1 MASNRIHSFLT
12 AKVRIAYATV
22 IHLGE
27 WGLMS
32 MRILIVED
40 SVTMR
45 KVMEM
50 TFAGED
56 AELLVVENGELALQQ
71 GAAFGPDVAFI
82 DSSLPG
88 IDGYEVTRALKS
100 DPGLSSTAVILM
112 ASQHRPL
119 DAARASEVGADDHIL
134 KPFDTQEAIDKAS
147 GLAGQVVAI
156 SDIPSVPS
164 ARPATTPAMP
174 VAQRSFRPTPPP
186 LPVAQSA
193 PPMAATRIT
202 GAQVSISPGTAASL
216 RSSSPPAKIVSAPP
230 AQVASAPPGQ
240 VSSAPP
246 GQVASAPRGQV
257 SSAPSGQVASAPP
270 AQVSTTGPSSPLE
283 AAGASE
289 ALSHSVVARLETLGL
304 TPDQV
309 EGVLKLSA
317 EVVERVV
324 WEVVP
329 DLAEAMIREE
339 LHRLVGD

>member
-1 MASNRIHSFLT
+1 
-12 AKVRIAYATV
+12 
-22 IHLGE
+22 
-27 WGLMS
+27 

-50 TFAGED
+50 TFAGEN
-56 AELLVVENGELALQQ
+56 AELLVVENGELALER
-71 GAAFGPDVAFI
+71 GAAFSPDVAFI

-88 IDGYEVTRALKS
+88 IDGYEVTRALKA
-100 DPGLSSTAVILM
+100 DPGLSGTAVILM

-147 GLAGQVVAI
+147 ALAGQAEAASF
-156 SDIPSVPS
+156 SDMPSIPV
-164 ARPATTPAMP
+164 ARPASTPRP
-174 VAQRSFRPTPPP
+174 VAQRAHRPTPPP
-186 LPVAQSA
+186 LPVGSAAQPARRLSGT
-193 PPMAATRIT
+193 PIS
-202 GAQVSISPGTAASL
+202 GAQVSVAPGTAASL
-216 RSSSPPAKIVSAPP
+216 HSSSPPAKIVSAP
-230 AQVASAPPGQ
+230 AAE

-246 GQVASAPRGQV
+246 AQFS
-257 SSAPSGQVASAPP
+257 SAPP
-270 AQVSTTGPSSPLE
+270 ASPLE

-304 TPDQV
+304 SADQV

-329 DLAEAMIREE
+329 ELAEAMIREE
-339 LHRLVGD
+339 LRRLIGD

>member
-1 MASNRIHSFLT
+1 MASNRIRSFLT
-12 AKVRIAYATV
+12 AQVPIAYASD

-56 AELLVVENGELALQQ
+56 AELLVVENGELALER

-88 IDGYEVTRALKS
+88 IDGYEVTRALKA
-100 DPGLSSTAVILM
+100 DPGLSDTAVILM

-134 KPFDTQEAIDKAS
+134 KPFDTQEAIDKANVLS
-147 GLAGQVVAI
+147 GQAQPASF
-156 SDIPSVPS
+156 SDMPSIPV
-164 ARPATTPAMP
+164 ARPATTPPRP
-174 VAQRSFRPTPPP
+174 VAQRSHRPTPPP
-186 LPVAQSA
+186 LPVSPAMQPARLSGT
-193 PPMAATRIT
+193 PIS
-202 GAQVSISPGTAASL
+202 GAQVSVAPGAAQSL
-216 RSSSPPAKIVSAPP
+216 HSSSPPAKIVSAP
-230 AQVASAPPGQ
+230 AVNI
-240 VSSAPP
+240 SSAPP
-246 GQVASAPRGQV
+246 GELS
-257 SSAPSGQVASAPP
+257 SAPP
-270 AQVSTTGPSSPLE
+270 ASPLQ

-329 DLAEAMIREE
+329 ELAEAMIREE
-339 LHRLVGD
+339 LHRLIGD

>member
-1 MASNRIHSFLT
+1 MASNRIRSFLT
-12 AKVRIAYATV
+12 AKVPIAYASD

-56 AELLVVENGELALQQ
+56 AELLVVENGELALER
-71 GAAFGPDVAFI
+71 GAAFSPDVAFI

-88 IDGYEVTRALKS
+88 IDGYEVTRSLKA
-100 DPGLSSTAVILM
+100 DPGLSGTAVILM

-119 DAARASEVGADDHIL
+119 DAARASEVGADDHLL

-147 GLAGQVVAI
+147 ALAGQTEATGF
-156 SDIPSVPS
+156 SDMPSIPV
-164 ARPATTPAMP
+164 ARPATTPSRP
-174 VAQRSFRPTPPP
+174 VAQRAHRPTPPP
-186 LPVAQSA
+186 LPVGSTAQPARRLPGTPIS
-193 PPMAATRIT
+193 
-202 GAQVSISPGTAASL
+202 GAQVSVAPGTAASL
-216 RSSSPPAKIVSAPP
+216 HSSSPPAKIVSAP
-230 AQVASAPPGQ
+230 AAE

-246 GQVASAPRGQV
+246 AQFS
-257 SSAPSGQVASAPP
+257 SAPP
-270 AQVSTTGPSSPLE
+270 AQFSSAPPASPLQ

-329 DLAEAMIREE
+329 ELAEAMIREE
-339 LHRLVGD
+339 LHRLIGD

>member
-1 MASNRIHSFLT
+1 
-12 AKVRIAYATV
+12 
-22 IHLGE
+22 
-27 WGLMS
+27 

-56 AELLVVENGELALQQ
+56 AELLSVESGELALQH
-71 GAAFGPDVAFI
+71 GRDFSPDVAFI
-82 DSSLPG
+82 DASLPG
-88 IDGYEVTRALKS
+88 IDGYEVTRAIKS
-100 DPGLSSTAVILM
+100 DPQLAGTAVILM

-134 KPFDTQEAIDKAS
+134 KPFDTQQAIDKAS
-147 GLAGQVVAI
+147 NLAGQVEALYEAA
-156 SDIPSVPS
+156 SIPVP
-164 ARPATTPAMP
+164 RPATTSPRP
-174 VAQRSFRPTPPP
+174 ISQHTYRPTPPP
-186 LPVAQSA
+186 LPINGPSSRPMTPSPMASA
-193 PPMAATRIT
+193 PMTSRSPST
-202 GAQVSISPGTAASL
+202 GAQVSVAPASSHSSL
-216 RSSSPPAKIVSAPP
+216 RSSVPAAKV
-230 AQVASAPPGQ
+230 
-240 VSSAPP
+240 VSSPAM
-246 GQVASAPRGQV
+246 PRQ
-257 SSAPSGQVASAPP
+257 
-270 AQVSTTGPSSPLE
+270 

-289 ALSHSVVARLETLGL
+289 ALSHSVVERLETLGL

-329 DLAEAMIREE
+329 ELAEALIREE

>member
-1 MASNRIHSFLT
+1 MASNRIRSFLT
-12 AKVRIAYATV
+12 AQVPIAYASD

-56 AELLVVENGELALQQ
+56 AELLVVENGELALER
-71 GAAFGPDVAFI
+71 GAAFAPDVAFI

-88 IDGYEVTRALKS
+88 IDGYEVTRALKA
-100 DPGLSSTAVILM
+100 DPGLSGTAVILM

-147 GLAGQVVAI
+147 ALARQTEAASF
-156 SDIPSVPS
+156 SDMPSIPV
-164 ARPATTPAMP
+164 ARPASTPARP
-174 VAQRSFRPTPPP
+174 VVQRAHRPTPPP
-186 LPVAQSA
+186 LPVSPAMQPARLSA
-193 PPMAATRIT
+193 TPIS
-202 GAQVSISPGTAASL
+202 GAQVSVAPGLAASL
-216 RSSSPPAKIVSAPP
+216 HSSSPPAKIVSAP
-230 AQVASAPPGQ
+230 AAEVSSAPPAQ
-240 VSSAPP
+240 FSSAPP
-246 GQVASAPRGQV
+246 GQS
-257 SSAPSGQVASAPP
+257 SSAPPTPP
-270 AQVSTTGPSSPLE
+270 ASPLQ

-329 DLAEAMIREE
+329 ELAEAMIREE
-339 LHRLVGD
+339 LQRLIGD